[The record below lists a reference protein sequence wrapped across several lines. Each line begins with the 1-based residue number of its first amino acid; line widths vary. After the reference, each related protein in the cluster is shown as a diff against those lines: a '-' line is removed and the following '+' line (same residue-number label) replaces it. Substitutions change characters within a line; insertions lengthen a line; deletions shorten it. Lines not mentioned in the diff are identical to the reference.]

1 MYAICEFIDSSIV
14 AGTYAIAFVLAM
26 EMLGP
31 SKRVFGGT
39 LIACSYT
46 IGEVLLGFT
55 AMYTLNFRWLVRI
68 VYCPMLLV
76 LIYFWFIP
84 ESVRW
89 LWVNGRNKEAVDI
102 VVRAAQTN
110 KIKLT
115 DETLALYNSCGVN
128 PSESTSETCDQS
140 KNTQSSGKG
149 AEIKKVFRSRVLML
163 RLANCFLVWITCA
176 FVYYGLSLSA
186 VSLAGNK
193 FMNFMLVC
201 TAEIPGYVVTN
212 LLSGRIGRKWTLSLS
227 LIVCGLSCIGSQYVP
242 VESYSAVRLCLFL
255 LGKSAITVSFT
266 TLYVFTSEMFPT
278 SLRNSLVLICSTV
291 GRIGSMSAPQ
301 TPLLVRIIKLTKNI
315 SQRLRYLTGWKLLWR
330 CFDADVVLHSKHPT
344 KTQVSGQIPVPPE
357 QIQLF
362 PFSPGEIRAGV
373 TTSIIRWI
381 GYHIWM
387 HGAHVSGDFEYIP
400 SRYN

>member
-46 IGEVLLGFT
+46 VGEVLLGFI
-55 AMYTLNFRWLVRI
+55 AMYTLNFRLLVRV

-89 LWVNGRNKEAVDI
+89 LWVNGRNQEAVDI
-102 VVRAAQTN
+102 VVKAAETN

-115 DETLALYNSCGVN
+115 DETLGLIYSCGG
-128 PSESTSETCDQS
+128 SQSKTSAGTSNDQS
-140 KNTQSSGKG
+140 DQTKPIQNKNTESSGKSD
-149 AEIKKVFRSRVLML
+149 EMRKLFRSRILLL
-163 RLANCFLVWITCA
+163 RIANCFLVWMTCA
-176 FVYYGLSLSA
+176 FVYYGLSLNA

-201 TAEIPGYVVTN
+201 TAEIPGYFVTN
-212 LLSGRIGRKWTLSLS
+212 LMTGRIGRKWTLSLS
-227 LIVCGLSCIGSQYVP
+227 LFVCGLSCIGSQYIP
-242 VESYSAVRLCLFL
+242 VANYAGIRLCLFL
-255 LGKSAITVSFT
+255 LGKAAITVSFT

-301 TPLLVRIIKLTKNI
+301 TPLLVRTLN
-315 SQRLRYLTGWKLLWR
+315 
-330 CFDADVVLHSKHPT
+330 
-344 KTQVSGQIPVPPE
+344 
-357 QIQLF
+357 
-362 PFSPGEIRAGV
+362 V
-373 TTSIIRWI
+373 TS
-381 GYHIWM
+381 
-387 HGAHVSGDFEYIP
+387 
-400 SRYN
+400 

>member
-46 IGEVLLGFT
+46 IGEVLLGLI
-55 AMYTLNFRWLVRI
+55 AMYTLNFRLLVRV
-68 VYCPMLLV
+68 VYCPMLLI
-76 LIYFWFIP
+76 LMYFWFIP

-102 VVRAAQTN
+102 VVKAAETN

-115 DETLALYNSCGVN
+115 DETLGLIHSCGVSQETTVQITKHRTYQTGN
-128 PSESTSETCDQS
+128 SHKQNTDVSE
-140 KNTQSSGKG
+140 KRN
-149 AEIKKVFRSRVLML
+149 EIKKVLRSRVLLL

-176 FVYYGLSLSA
+176 FVYYGLSLNA

-193 FMNFMLVC
+193 FLNFMLVC
-201 TAEIPGYVVTN
+201 TAEIPGYFVTN
-212 LLSGRIGRKWTLSLS
+212 LLTGRIGRKWTLSLS
-227 LIVCGLSCIGSQYVP
+227 LFVCGLSCIGSQYIP
-242 VESYSAVRLCLFL
+242 VDDYSIIRLGLFF
-255 LGKSAITVSFT
+255 LGKAAITVSFT

-301 TPLLVRIIKLTKNI
+301 TPLLVRIQSL
-315 SQRLRYLTGWKLLWR
+315 
-330 CFDADVVLHSKHPT
+330 
-344 KTQVSGQIPVPPE
+344 
-357 QIQLF
+357 
-362 PFSPGEIRAGV
+362 
-373 TTSIIRWI
+373 
-381 GYHIWM
+381 
-387 HGAHVSGDFEYIP
+387 
-400 SRYN
+400 

>member
-1 MYAICEFIDSSIV
+1 MYAICEFIDSSIL

-46 IGEVLLGFT
+46 IGEVLLGFI
-55 AMYTLNFRWLVRI
+55 AMYTLNFRLLVRV

-89 LWVNGRNKEAVDI
+89 LWVNGRNQEAVDI
-102 VVRAAQTN
+102 VVKAAEAN

-115 DETLALYNSCGVN
+115 DETLGLIYSCGG
-128 PSESTSETCDQS
+128 SQSKTTADTSNDQS
-140 KNTQSSGKG
+140 DQTKQIQNKNTASSG
-149 AEIKKVFRSRVLML
+149 EMRKVFRSRILLL
-163 RLANCFLVWITCA
+163 RIANCFLVWITCA
-176 FVYYGLSLSA
+176 FVYYGLSLNA

-201 TAEIPGYVVTN
+201 TAEIPGYLVTN
-212 LLSGRIGRKWTLSLS
+212 LITGKIGRKWTLSLS
-227 LIVCGLSCIGSQYVP
+227 LFVCGLSCIGSQYIP
-242 VESYSAVRLCLFL
+242 VENYSGIRLCLFL
-255 LGKSAITVSFT
+255 LGKAAITVSFT

-301 TPLLVRIIKLTKNI
+301 TPLLVRT
-315 SQRLRYLTGWKLLWR
+315 
-330 CFDADVVLHSKHPT
+330 
-344 KTQVSGQIPVPPE
+344 
-357 QIQLF
+357 
-362 PFSPGEIRAGV
+362 
-373 TTSIIRWI
+373 
-381 GYHIWM
+381 
-387 HGAHVSGDFEYIP
+387 
-400 SRYN
+400 